1 MPKSSGMKGNPLVGV
16 FQTSDGGYINLTI
29 LTPGPYLE
37 DTFNHLD
44 MTELMADARL
54 NTTEAIMANWV
65 EGRVLVIKAIAAH
78 PVANWKERHK
88 KWRAQRATYRHIRE
102 DNPEEK
108 GRERRRERV

>member
-16 FQTSDGGYINLTI
+16 FQTADGGYINLTI

-44 MTELMADARL
+44 MPELMADARF

-65 EGRVLVIKAIAAH
+65 EGSVLVTKAIAAH
-78 PVANWKERHK
+78 PLAYWKERLQTLRGQ
-88 KWRAQRATYRHIRE
+88 WAPRS
-102 DNPEEK
+102 EEHTS
-108 GRERRRERV
+108 ELQS